1 MKRWS
6 LFACF
11 SLCVLAVALAV
22 AAIAGCNG
30 SPMQAQLQAAMQ
42 PFMPAQ
48 QPVAAQGQPPDQ
60 GQGVQAPV
68 TPVPG
73 DAGQASAAQPAE
85 PEADPQM
92 VKIVAPIALYPDPL
106 LANTLPAST
115 FSQEVQEAGQFLQA
129 NPQPTDDQINGQA
142 WEPSVKAIVHYP
154 AVVTTLTTDPQWTE
168 SLGSAVTANQA
179 EVMVAVQDLRQQAV
193 TAGSLKD
200 TPQTVVVQQD
210 NVIAVQP
217 ADPQVV
223 FVPTYDP
230 VVVYTQPVV
239 ISYGVPYPTGVW
251 LVDGIAWN
259 SDVVFVGDW
268 HGGYVYGPS
277 GWYRD
282 RTFRYDRFTTT
293 WAHNDRFGR
302 APRLAPARWA
312 TPRSFRGRPLPTTVV
327 NHVTQHINTV
337 AAAHP
342 TGALASGM
350 RAAPR
355 PVAKTPGA
363 PGTGARPGVT
373 PNLGRP
379 GTPGAPGGLK
389 APPVKAPPP
398 EKAEHVRPPAG

>member
-1 MKRWS
+1 MYQRISSWVV
-6 LFACF
+6 
-11 SLCVLAVALAV
+11 CVCLAVV
-22 AAIAGCNG
+22 ATAISVATITGCNG
-30 SPMQAQLQAAMQ
+30 SPVQTGFQQG
-42 PFMPAQ
+42 Q
-48 QPVAAQGQPPDQ
+48 QPPQPQPIPKQ
-60 GQGVQAPV
+60 QNAV
-68 TPVPG
+68 
-73 DAGQASAAQPAE
+73 AAQPAE
-85 PEADPQM
+85 PEADPP
-92 VKIVAPIALYPDPL
+92 VVTLVAPIALYPDPL

-115 FSQEVQEAGQFLQA
+115 YSQEVQEAGQFLKA

-154 AVVTTLTTDPQWTE
+154 TVVQTLNDDPQWTE
-168 SLGSAVTANQA
+168 SLGSAVATDQA

-282 RTFRYDRFTTT
+282 RTFRYDRLTTT

-327 NHVTQHINTV
+327 NHVTQHINTM

-342 TGALASGM
+342 TGALATGM
-350 RAAPR
+350 RTAPR
-355 PVAKTPGA
+355 PGSVAKKPGA

-373 PNLGRP
+373 PPRARP
-379 GTPGAPGGLK
+379 AGAPS
-389 APPVKAPPP
+389 AVKAPPGP
-398 EKAEHVRPPAG
+398 EQSKPPK